1 MTLTLANETEAQK
14 GWRVSNE
21 FLKTVR
27 QKVIEIELGDET
39 PSLEQ
44 IEDVLV
50 AYEQVKHYVKEGGYY
65 ARYKTR

>member
-1 MTLTLANETEAQK
+1 MTLPLANETEAQK

-50 AYEQVKHYVKEGGYY
+50 AYEQVKDKAKELKEHEY
-65 ARYKTR
+65 